1 MNEQIYQQIFEVHVQ
16 RQRVVF
22 AEIERLLS
30 EAKSIT
36 AELQRL
42 HEERQTKQKREAASA

>member
-1 MNEQIYQQIFEVHVQ
+1 MIDSTYQQILEMHVQ

-22 AEIERLLS
+22 SEIERLLQ

-42 HEERQTKQKREAASA
+42 HEERQAKQKGQGE